1 MDTLDF
7 SDANTWLTLATKV
20 GLAIAI
26 FVIGWVVGGMVKG
39 LVTNMMRKRSGDE
52 AVARFVGDMARY
64 LVLAFAVIT
73 SLAKLGVDTTSL
85 AAVLGA
91 AGFAVGMALQGNLG
105 NFAAGVMILVFKPF
119 RIGDVITA
127 GGHTG
132 GVVDIGI
139 FATTLHTPENHK
151 IIVSNGSI
159 TGGSIVNYTT
169 LGTRRVTV
177 EVGVDYGSKIEEVI
191 PVLQKAAERAPAVL
205 EDPAPAVAF
214 TNLGASSLDFAVH
227 VWCNSADWLAALHQV
242 RVNVYDDLNAA
253 GIGIPYQTIVVQQE
267 EAG

>member
-1 MDTLDF
+1 METLDF
-7 SDANTWLTLATKV
+7 SDANTWITLLTQV
-20 GLAIAI
+20 GMAIVI
-26 FVIGWVVGGMVKG
+26 FVVGWIVGGMVKG

-52 AVARFVGDMARY
+52 AVARFLGDMARY

-91 AGFAVGMALQGNLG
+91 AGFAVGLALQGNLG

-119 RIGDVITA
+119 RIGEVINA
-127 GGHTG
+127 AGHTG
-132 GVVDIGI
+132 KVVDIGI
-139 FATTLHTPENHK
+139 FATTMHTPENHK
-151 IIVSNGSI
+151 IIISNGAV

-169 LGTRRVTV
+169 LGTRRLTV
-177 EVGVDYGSKIEEVI
+177 EVGVDYGSKLEEVI
-191 PVLQKAAERAPAVL
+191 PVLKKAAERAELVL
-205 EDPAPAVAF
+205 DEPEVAVAF

-227 VWCNSADWLAALHQV
+227 AWAKSADYLAALHQV
-242 RVNVYDDLNAA
+242 RSNVYDDLNAA